1 VGLGVTYSSGMTG
14 KTLRRIRTQL
24 GLTQQA
30 FAEQIGVT
38 GNSVA
43 RWERDEMRMRESAVR
58 LVTLLGKSA
67 SSSTRKGRR

>member
-1 VGLGVTYSSGMTG
+1 MTG
-14 KTLRRIRTQL
+14 KTLRRIRKQL

-30 FAEQIGVT
+30 FAEHIGVT

-58 LVTLLGKSA
+58 LVTLLSKSA
-67 SSSTRKGRR
+67 LPPTRKGRR

>member
-1 VGLGVTYSSGMTG
+1 MTG

>member
-1 VGLGVTYSSGMTG
+1 MTVGLGVTYSSGMTG

-43 RWERDEMRMRESAVR
+43 RWERDEMRMRESALR
-58 LVTLLGKSA
+58 LLQRLKA
-67 SSSTRKGRR
+67 ERIRP